1 MTNYSS
7 AHLGTRL
14 ADFPVELRVF
24 FDDQDVP
31 FASLALQ
38 HSIE

>member
-24 FDDQDVP
+24 FDDQDAR